1 MRHAYNYER
10 REGRKD
16 DWVGK
21 VSDGST
27 VLGTVIGP
35 KAKIAHYRT
44 PALYSNGL
52 ILITPSFVVIG

>member
-21 VSDGST
+21 VSDHST
-27 VLGTVIGP
+27 VLGTVIGT
-35 KAKIAHYRT
+35 KAKIAH
-44 PALYSNGL
+44 
-52 ILITPSFVVIG
+52 